1 MKAAD
6 EIKLTAPAE
15 PELTGT
21 VPGPEDFY
29 QDLHTELMFL
39 NFGPSHP
46 ATHGTLRALMALDG
60 ETIKAAVGEIGYLH
74 RGFEKSVEHKT
85 YNKVIPYTDRLNYC
99 SAILNNIG
107 YVKAVERMLDIEVP
121 DRTKFIRVIVG
132 ELSRMIDHLV
142 CIGPQFVDMGALTN
156 LWYVF
161 NQREKVYD
169 VLDKLTGARLTNSY
183 TRVGGLYRD
192 FYDGCEKDILH
203 VVKAIEDAV
212 DEVEK
217 LVGKNRIVMDRTE
230 GVCVVSAEDAISYG
244 FTGPTLRAS
253 GVDFDIRKAQPYYY
267 YDTFDFEV
275 PVGTKGDT
283 WDRIFVRFYEVRESA
298 KIIRQAIKNLPGG
311 PIWTDDKRVKLPEK
325 QDTYQNIEGLINHF
339 KLIFEGTRVP
349 AGEIYDATEAA
360 NGELGFYIT
369 SDGSGYPYRVRVR
382 PPCFLNYAAFPEM
395 IEGYMISDA
404 AITLAS
410 LNIIAGELDR

>member
-6 EIKLTAPAE
+6 EIKLTAPTE

-29 QDLHTELMFL
+29 KDLHTELMFL

-46 ATHGTLRALMALDG
+46 ATHGTLRTLLALDG
-60 ETIKAAVGEIGYLH
+60 ETIVAAVGEIGYLH

-107 YVKAVERMLDIEVP
+107 YVKAVERMLAIEIP
-121 DRTKFIRVIVG
+121 DRNKFIRVIVG

-183 TRVGGLYRD
+183 CRVGGLYRD
-192 FYDGCEKDILH
+192 FYDGAEKDILY
-203 VVKAIEDAV
+203 VVKEIEDAIG
-212 DEVEK
+212 EVEG

-230 GVCVVSAEDAISYG
+230 GVCPVSAEDAISYG

-253 GVDFDIRKAQPYYY
+253 GVNYDIRKQQPYYY
-267 YDTFDFEV
+267 YDTFDFDV
-275 PVGTKGDT
+275 PLGTKGDT
-283 WDRIFVRFYEVRESA
+283 WDRIFVRFYEIRESA

-311 PIWTDDKRVKLPEK
+311 PIWTDDKRVKIPEK

-349 AGEIYDATEAA
+349 AGEIYDASEAA

-382 PPCFLNYAAFPEM
+382 PPCFMNFAAYPEM
-395 IEGYMISDA
+395 IEGFMIADA
-404 AITLAS
+404 GATLGS
-410 LNIIAGELDR
+410 INIIAGELDR

>member
-6 EIKLTAPAE
+6 ERSTTPPVASDLL
-15 PELTGT
+15 PEEGAA
-21 VPGPEDFY
+21 DFY
-29 QDLHTELMFL
+29 KELHTDLMFL
-39 NFGPSHP
+39 NLGPSHP
-46 ATHGTLRALMALDG
+46 ATHGTLRTFLALDG
-60 ETIKAAVGEIGYLH
+60 ETIRVACGEIGYLH

-107 YVKAVERMLDIEVP
+107 YVKAVERMLGIEVP

-132 ELSRMIDHLV
+132 ELSRMMDHLV
-142 CIGPQFVDMGALTN
+142 CIGPNLVDLGALTN
-156 LWYVF
+156 LWYMF
-161 NQREKVYD
+161 NQREKAYD

-203 VVKAIEDAV
+203 VIKEIEDAT
-212 DEVEK
+212 DEVEA
-217 LVGKNRIVMDRTE
+217 LCAKNRIFIDRTA
-230 GVCVVSAEDAISYG
+230 GVCPVSTEDAISWG
-244 FTGPTLRAS
+244 FTGPTARAS
-253 GVDFDIRKAQPYYY
+253 GVNFDVRKNEPYYY
-267 YDTFDFEV
+267 YDTFDWEI
-275 PVGTKGDT
+275 PLGTSGDT
-283 WDRIFVRFYEVRESA
+283 WDRIMVRFYEIRESA

-349 AGEIYDATEAA
+349 AGEIYDSSEAA

-369 SDGSGYPYRVRVR
+369 SDGSGYPYRIRVR
-382 PPCFLNYAAFPEM
+382 PPCFMNMAAFPEM
-395 IEGYMISDA
+395 IEGSMIADA
-404 AITLAS
+404 VATLGS
-410 LNIIAGELDR
+410 INIIAGELDR